1 MKQEYMHREAEP
13 KAGLLRAAAL
23 QAEVGDM
30 GCGRDAASAQQYA
43 AS

>member
-1 MKQEYMHREAEP
+1 MKQEYMHREADLH
-13 KAGLLRAAAL
+13 ADVLRAAAL

-30 GCGRDAASAQQYA
+30 VRGRDAASAQQHA